1 MKKSQK
7 LYPSALIT
15 ILTLFLGLVACTD
28 NSTDSLT
35 SNEEI
40 HSSTQ
45 QTIETQ
51 SYIISIDNSSDQKL
65 FSASNLDGEIL
76 VSMVTE
82 EELRSRYPAVF
93 DELAMHEVTSGSS
106 TSIYYDDPSMNRET
120 KSEL

>member
-1 MKKSQK
+1 MKMPQK

-15 ILTLFLGLVACTD
+15 IMTLLLGLVACMD
-28 NSTDSLT
+28 NSTDSLI

-40 HSSTQ
+40 NSATQ

-51 SYIISIDNSSDQKL
+51 SYLISIDDSSDQKL
-65 FSASNLDGEIL
+65 FSASSRDGEIV

-106 TSIYYDDPSMNRET
+106 ASIYYDDPSMNREIN
-120 KSEL
+120 SEF